1 MIKIFIPELKGKR
14 KTSIRGFWRNESG
27 KVYYDYLT
35 SQDNYRDENNIQGLT
50 TYLDNLKKFYQQ
62 ECIAYKDN
70 DKLKIFYSKDKID
83 VLNNSITKPIDRNN
97 RKNLKDTL
105 KNWLKEYNGV
115 TVYINRENYI
125 LESYY

>member
-83 VLNNSITKPIDRNN
+83 VLNNSITKPIVRNN
-97 RKNLKDTL
+97 RKELKDTL

-115 TVYINRENYI
+115 TVYIGKFNYI

>member
-105 KNWLKEYNGV
+105 KNWLKEYKGV

>member
-83 VLNNSITKPIDRNN
+83 VLNNNVVININKHN
-97 RKNLKDTL
+97 RQELKDTL
-105 KNWLKEYNGV
+105 KTYLKEYNGV
-115 TVYINRENYI
+115 TVYIDKENYI

>member
-105 KNWLKEYNGV
+105 KIWLKEYNGV
-115 TVYINRENYI
+115 TVYIGKENYI